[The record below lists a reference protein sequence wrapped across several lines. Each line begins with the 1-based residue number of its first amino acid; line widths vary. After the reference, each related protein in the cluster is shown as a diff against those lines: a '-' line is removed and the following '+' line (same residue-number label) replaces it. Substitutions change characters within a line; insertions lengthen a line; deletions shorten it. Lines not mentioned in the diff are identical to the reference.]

1 MQRGQIEF
9 SGKLL
14 TLYSVDTLI
23 VGSGCAGLNA
33 ADSLF
38 DFGHQDIALVTEG
51 INMGTSRNTGSDK
64 QTYYKLSLVS
74 GESDSV
80 S

>member
-51 INMGTSRNTGSDK
+51 IKHGNFTKHGKR
-64 QTYYKLSLVS
+64 
-74 GESDSV
+74 
-80 S
+80 